1 MKILVTGGA
10 GFIGSAVCREIVR
23 NTDDHVVNLDALTY
37 AANLTSLD
45 EIAGHPRYTF
55 IRLNICDRLRVSELL
70 KVERPDAVLHL
81 AAESH
86 VDRSITGPAEFIN
99 TNVIGTYVLLE
110 AVYGYWRQLH
120 ADRKQQFRFLHISTD
135 EVFGSLGTDGR
146 FSENTPYD
154 PRSPYSASKAASDH
168 LVRAWFHT
176 YGLPTMISNCSN
188 NYGPFQNP
196 EKLIPLMITNGL
208 ARQELPVYGTGKNV
222 RDWLHVEDHARALLA
237 ILRNGRPGESYNV
250 GSHNERSNLEVVHAI
265 CDLLSEMAPDRGTGS
280 HRDLIRFVAD
290 RPGHDL
296 RYAIDA
302 SKIESDLGWRP
313 VETFASGLAKT
324 VAWYIANE
332 AWWRPLREQGH
343 GMKRLGLLHTDPA

>member
-10 GFIGSAVCREIVR
+10 GFIGSAVCREIVHH
-23 NTDDHVVNLDALTY
+23 TEHHVVNLDALTY
-37 AANLTSLD
+37 AANLASLD

-55 IRLNICDRLRVSELL
+55 VRLNICDRLRVSELL

-120 ADRKQQFRFLHISTD
+120 ADRKQQFRFLHVSTD
-135 EVFGSLGTDGR
+135 EVFGSLGIDGM
-146 FSENTPYD
+146 FTESTPYN
-154 PRSPYSASKAASDH
+154 PTSPYSASKAASDH

-188 NYGPFQNP
+188 NYGPYQNP
-196 EKLIPLMITNGL
+196 EKLIPLIITN
-208 ARQELPVYGTGKNV
+208 AVMHDELPVYGTGRNV
-222 RDWLHVEDHARALLA
+222 RDWLYVEDHARALLA
-237 ILRNGRPGESYNV
+237 ILRDGKPGQSYNV
-250 GSHNERSNLEVVHAI
+250 GGKNERSNIDVVHTI
-265 CDLLSEMAPDRGTGS
+265 CDILAEALPAPDLGS
-280 HRDLIRFVAD
+280 YKELIRFVSD

-302 SKIESDLGWRP
+302 SKVEAEIGWRP
-313 VETFASGLAKT
+313 IETFASGLAKT
-324 VAWYIANE
+324 VAWYVANE
-332 AWWRPLREQGH
+332 NWWRPLRMQGH
-343 GMKRLGLLHTDPA
+343 GANRLGLLHSDPA